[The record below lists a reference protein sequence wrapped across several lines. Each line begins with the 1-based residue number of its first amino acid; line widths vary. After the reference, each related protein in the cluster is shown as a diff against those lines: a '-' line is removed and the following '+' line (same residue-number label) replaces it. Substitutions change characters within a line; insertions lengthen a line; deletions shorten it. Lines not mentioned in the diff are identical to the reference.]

1 MDSALPFSHVSSFT
15 LTSPKSHFL
24 EGNRSTQRP
33 MLWKMLV
40 LSKRVNESTVGRG
53 GVGWL
58 FNKVSSVH
66 QKLFQTPCVHVPAQ
80 LKNSLVS
87 SPFLCLWLYPLTFKF
102 SAFKCIIHSLPWS
115 ETSLSLPWNVP
126 KLKGRL
132 LTQNDIK
139 IIPGWRKKS
148 KLKL

>member
-15 LTSPKSHFL
+15 LTSQRSHFL

-40 LSKRVNESTVGRG
+40 LPGRGKFDSSKRVNESTVGRG
-53 GVGWL
+53 GVAWL
-58 FNKVSSVH
+58 FNSVCSC
-66 QKLFQTPCVHVPAQ
+66 FSTAF
-80 LKNSLVS
+80 NSLVS

-115 ETSLSLPWNVP
+115 ETCLSLPWNVP
-126 KLKGRL
+126 KLKGRF
-132 LTQNDIK
+132 LTQNCIK
-139 IIPGWRKKS
+139 GIPGWRKKS